1 LERAVR
7 ALRFAIAS
15 GLCILV
21 LSPQAQARGGD
32 RVITR
37 DTKISTVY
45 ALGGDLVYYRGGRS
59 LPSRVWMRWVGEKLR
74 PVHGIPRR
82 AYGGAIGR
90 DTKGRKVL
98 TFQLQRRKAGSVV
111 SQKWFAYD
119 IASDRAR
126 PLRGLPRDCVTNW
139 ASVWRH
145 STAYAASCKKQAN
158 GGVFVRQGKRTQ
170 KINSDPYGADL
181 VFRGGSLAGIF
192 DTGLD
197 DFVVVQYMANAK
209 VCNKVL
215 YSSYGDATSVEGW
228 YPSGLWL
235 AGGEMTWQMGQWF
248 ARPNF
253 ALLSAKLPS
262 GCATPAPVREL
273 PFAPKTTTLG
283 ALAVDGRRIFYTDG
297 HGSTLRLHTVPAK
310 RSVDPPPNDDF
321 ENAEQLPGKA
331 PFNTT
336 ARLAYATAQKGEPLA
351 GTKHTVWYAFRP
363 TTSGAVYV
371 SVYGGAIW
379 DFKEQHYVATT
390 SYGVYT
396 GTSRENLTQIPSEGR
411 AVRIDAE
418 AGQTYWIAIGSP
430 VPEPNFQPIGLYVND
445 SPPSG

>member
-1 LERAVR
+1 
-7 ALRFAIAS
+7 
-15 GLCILV
+15 
-21 LSPQAQARGGD
+21 
-32 RVITR
+32 
-37 DTKISTVY
+37 
-45 ALGGDLVYYRGGRS
+45 
-59 LPSRVWMRWVGEKLR
+59 
-74 PVHGIPRR
+74 
-82 AYGGAIGR
+82 
-90 DTKGRKVL
+90 
-98 TFQLQRRKAGSVV
+98 
-111 SQKWFAYD
+111 
-119 IASDRAR
+119 
-126 PLRGLPRDCVTNW
+126 
-139 ASVWRH
+139 
-145 STAYAASCKKQAN
+145 
-158 GGVFVRQGKRTQ
+158 
-170 KINSDPYGADL
+170 
-181 VFRGGSLAGIF
+181 
-192 DTGLD
+192 
-197 DFVVVQYMANAK
+197 
-209 VCNKVL
+209 
-215 YSSYGDATSVEGW
+215 
-228 YPSGLWL
+228 
-235 AGGEMTWQMGQWF
+235 MTWTMGHWF

-273 PFAPKTTTLG
+273 PFTPKTTTLG

-310 RSVDPPPNDDF
+310 PSADPPPNDDF

-336 ARLAYATAQKGEPLA
+336 ARLAYSTAQKGEPLA

-396 GTSRENLTQIPSEGR
+396 GTSRESLTQIPSQGR

-445 SPPSG
+445 RPPEG